1 MRKLDQYLS
10 TIDTIYPDGHA
21 RESYF
26 RDAGDMLEPQ
36 PLHYPHESGVL
47 SWLVSALWAWSVKR
61 RGRVVLRE
69 LSDHGL
75 EDIGVTRAEAR
86 REITKSWLFD

>member
-10 TIDTIYPDGHA
+10 TIDTIYPDSHA

-36 PLHYPHESGVL
+36 PLHYPHEGGIL
-47 SWLVSALWAWSVKR
+47 SRLVSVLRTWSVKR
-61 RGRVVLRE
+61 RGRAVLRE

-75 EDIGVTRAEAR
+75 DDIGVTRVEAR
-86 REITKSWLFD
+86 RETEKNWFFD